1 MSVPFYKLS
10 ATGNDFVVI
19 DHREN
24 FLRENELPEFVR
36 TVCEY
41 HTGVGA
47 DGLLL
52 LENHDEADFRMRYF
66 NGDGSHATMC
76 GNGARA
82 ISWFARELELWKE
95 SATFI
100 ADDGMHRAETDS
112 ERIGVTLNIEPTN
125 TAVELKDRGK
135 AWSINTGV
143 PHLVLFSEDV
153 EQEKVNALG
162 RKYRWDSRFQP
173 EGTNVNFIQVK
184 NGRIQVRTYERGV
197 EGETLACGTG
207 VMASSI
213 IAGQELDLDFPME
226 ITVAGG
232 DLEVTLIEE
241 EWMLWGE
248 VDLIFTG
255 NLILKNQLDKFLE

>member
-1 MSVPFYKLS
+1 MTVPFYKLS

-19 DHREN
+19 DHREM
-24 FLRENELPEFVR
+24 FLRETELPEFVR
-36 TVCEY
+36 TVCAY

-52 LENHDEADFRMRYF
+52 LESHDSADFRMRYF

-82 ISWFARELELWKE
+82 ISWFAMKLELWDE
-95 SATFI
+95 SATFL
-100 ADDGMHRAETDS
+100 ADDGIHRAETESD
-112 ERIGVTLNIEPTN
+112 RIGVTLNIEPTH
-125 TAVELKDRGK
+125 TSVELEDRGK
-135 AWSINTGV
+135 AWSIHTGV

-153 EQEKVNALG
+153 DHEDVNTLG
-162 RKYRWDSRFQP
+162 KKYRWDSRFQP
-173 EGTNVNFIQVK
+173 EGTNVNFVQVK

-197 EGETLACGTG
+197 EHETLACGTG

-213 IAGQELDLDFPME
+213 ISGRVSDLDFPMRV
-226 ITVAGG
+226 TVAGG
-232 DLEVTLIEE
+232 DLEVTRLKD

-248 VDLIFTG
+248 VDVIFNG
-255 NLILKNQLDKFLE
+255 NLILNNQIDKFLT